1 MNMRDKY
8 EYAKFATIHA
18 MQTFKA
24 DIKGLSGVEFAIIA
38 PMLIGIYLGVA
49 ETALGVTNSRK
60 VSRVAATL
68 ADLVAQSENIT
79 ANQIDGVMNAA
90 SSVMEP
96 YSSAGLKIHV
106 VGVAIDGNG
115 IARVAWSRKKG
126 NTAAPG
132 VGSVYPIPVN
142 IRIADSFLVVT
153 KVMYDYSPALG
164 ANLVDTFHF
173 NEINYNVPRTSS
185 TVGFSNS

>member
-1 MNMRDKY
+1 MNMREKI
-8 EYAKFATIHA
+8 EYTKFSAIHA
-18 MQTFKA
+18 FQAFKS
-24 DIKGLSGVEFAIIA
+24 DIKGLSGVEFALIA

-68 ADLVAQSENIT
+68 SDLVAQSENIT
-79 ANQIDGVMNAA
+79 GSQIDGIMNAS

-96 YSSAGLKIHV
+96 YTSAPLKIHV
-106 VGVAIDGNG
+106 IGVAIDGNG
-115 IARVAWSRKKG
+115 IARVSWSRKKG
-126 NTAAPG
+126 DTSAPS
-132 VGSVYPIPVN
+132 VGSIYPIPVA
-142 IRIADSFLVVT
+142 IKIPDSFLIVSKVT
-153 KVMYDYSPALG
+153 YDYSPALG

-185 TVGFSNS
+185 TVGYTN

>member
-1 MNMRDKY
+1 MNIREKY

-18 MQTFKA
+18 AQAFKA
-24 DIKGLSGVEFAIIA
+24 DIKGLSGVEFALIA

-68 ADLVAQSENIT
+68 ADLVSQSENIT
-79 ANQIDGVMNAA
+79 AAQVDGIMNAS

-106 VGVAIDGNG
+106 VGVQMDDNAV
-115 IARVAWSRKKG
+115 ARVVWSRKKG
-126 NTAAPG
+126 NTSAPG
-132 VGSVYPIPVN
+132 VGSIYPIPVN
-142 IRIADSFLVVT
+142 IKIADSFLIVT
-153 KVMYDYSPALG
+153 KVTYDYSPALG
-164 ANLVDTFHF
+164 ANLVDTFYF

-185 TVGFSNS
+185 TVGFSN